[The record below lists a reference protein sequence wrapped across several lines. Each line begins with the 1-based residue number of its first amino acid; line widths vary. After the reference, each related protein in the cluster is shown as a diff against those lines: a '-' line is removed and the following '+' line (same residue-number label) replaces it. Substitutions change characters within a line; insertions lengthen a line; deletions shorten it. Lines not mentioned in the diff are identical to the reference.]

1 MTNAMGPPP
10 LKNPN
15 LAANTET
22 KSADKLAP
30 PPPPPPSPSLG
41 VASVDS
47 LKSAMGP
54 PPPKIP
60 HGSKPDSVQANL
72 IAADGLPQSETL
84 PEPVEE
90 NPESSSDYVSAKSS
104 PKQSQSVV
112 APYKIPAWG
121 GAPCHE
127 FYLEVLKDG
136 CIIDKLHVY
145 EKGAYVFGRLDLCDF
160 VLEHPTISR
169 FHAALQFKRSGQ
181 AYLYDLGSTHGTF
194 LNKNQVEKN
203 TYIDLHV
210 GDVIRFGWSS
220 RLFIFQG
227 PSHLMLPETDVKVL
241 REVKMRE
248 QMLDREASLQ
258 RARLEASLADGISW
272 GMSEDAIEEDED
284 DSDEVTWQSYKG
296 KLTEKQERT
305 REKITKRMEKIAN
318 MKKEINAIRVKDI
331 SQGGLTQGQ
340 QTHIAR
346 NEQRITQMLEELENL
361 EETLNDSIRESI
373 GGPNGKLSHGKKKGP
388 VEDEEEY
395 LSDDDE
401 FYDRAKKKP
410 MRQKADG
417 SQSIE
422 TADTLLDKR
431 EAIIKKM
438 CEKKEMLLIEKN
450 EMPSES
456 VMQDEV
462 DDALDA
468 YMSGLSSQLVYDKS
482 VRLEK
487 DLSTLQSELDRIC
500 YLLKIADPSGE
511 AAKKRELK
519 AKERKP
525 NQAEEAVSIIKKKQ
539 AMESQRSSET
549 CAKEDKEKMPAETQK
564 NVEPSGKADATISV
578 DKSKGSSAKMDDENV
593 MYSAPKPQ
601 WLGAVGDGVTTD
613 TQQNADALDLHQTD
627 DESEPFIDYKNR
639 NKILG
644 AGGDAKAIVES
655 NIESAAPGLILR
667 KRKQVEKSETNDQ
680 DASQQLSSS
689 SMGPEFGAEDAVALL
704 LKHKRG
710 YYASD
715 KERGNEHQGTSDTNN
730 DSKRVLGPEKPSF
743 LRDDTDYDTWVPPK
757 GQSGDGRTSLNDKY
771 GY

>member
-10 LKNPN
+10 VNPN
-15 LAANTET
+15 LGANPVT
-22 KSADKLAP
+22 KSADELV
-30 PPPPPPSPSLG
+30 PPPPSPHPSSG
-41 VASVDS
+41 GAS
-47 LKSAMGP
+47 KSVMGP

-60 HGSKPDSVQANL
+60 DASKPNSVQADLNS
-72 IAADGLPQSETL
+72 AEGQPQSETA
-84 PEPVEE
+84 PESIEKS
-90 NPESSSDYVSAKSS
+90 PESSSGYVSEKSS
-104 PKQSQSVV
+104 TPKQPQSVGV
-112 APYKIPAWG
+112 PYKIPAWG

-127 FYLEVLKDG
+127 FYLEVLKEG
-136 CIIDKLHVY
+136 CIIDKLDVY
-145 EKGAYVFGRLDLCDF
+145 EKGAYMFGRLDLCDF
-160 VLEHPTISR
+160 LLEHPTISR
-169 FHAALQFKRSGQ
+169 FHAVIQFKRSGQ

-210 GDVIRFGWSS
+210 GDVIKFGRSS

-227 PSHLMLPETDVKVL
+227 PSNLMLPETDAKIMGQF
-241 REVKMRE
+241 KMCE
-248 QMLDREASLQ
+248 QIVDQEASLQ

-296 KLTEKQERT
+296 QLTEKQEKT

-340 QTHIAR
+340 QTQIAR
-346 NEQRITQMLEELENL
+346 NEQRITQMMEELENL
-361 EETLNDSIRESI
+361 EETLNDSIRESV
-373 GGPNGKLSHGKKKGP
+373 GARSGKLSAGKKKGP
-388 VEDEEEY
+388 VEDEVEY

-401 FYDRAKKKP
+401 FYDRTKKRP
-410 MRQKADG
+410 THQKADG

-422 TADTLLDKR
+422 TADTLLDKK
-431 EAIIKKM
+431 EAIIKEM
-438 CEKKEMLLIEKN
+438 CEKKELFSIEKN
-450 EMPSES
+450 KMPSASEI
-456 VMQDEV
+456 QDEV
-462 DDALDA
+462 GDTLDA

-482 VRLEK
+482 VQLEK

-519 AKERKP
+519 AHERKP
-525 NQAEEAVSIIKKKQ
+525 SQAEEAVPIVKKKQ
-539 AMESQRSSET
+539 TMESQRSGET
-549 CAKEDKEKMPAETQK
+549 CAKEDKKKLPAEIRR
-564 NVEPSGKADATISV
+564 NAEPSGKADVAMSL
-578 DKSKGSSAKMDDENV
+578 DKSEGSSAKMDDENV
-593 MYSAPKPQ
+593 VYSMPKPQ
-601 WLGAVGDGVTTD
+601 WLGALGDRVTID
-613 TQQNADALDLHQTD
+613 SQQNADALDLHEMD
-627 DESEPFIDYKNR
+627 VESEPFIDYKDR

-644 AGGDAKAIVES
+644 TSGDAKAIEES

-667 KRKQVEKSETNDQ
+667 KRKLVEKSEANGQ
-680 DASQQLSSS
+680 DASQQLASSFV
-689 SMGPEFGAEDAVALL
+689 GPELGVEDAVALL

-715 KERGNEHQGTSDTNN
+715 EERGNEHHGTSDANN
-730 DSKRVLGPEKPSF
+730 KSKRVLGPEKPSF
-743 LRDDTDYDTWVPPK
+743 LSGDTDGDAWVPPE